1 MVIGVTDGILRAHGN
16 NVRNVG
22 MGPDSR
28 DADGKLFLRDMAEL
42 ARSRGEGWIE
52 WKWAHP
58 FTNEVLTKTGYVAR
72 AGELLV
78 VCGIYRN
85 FRA

>member
-1 MVIGVTDGILRAHGN
+1 
-16 NVRNVG
+16 
-22 MGPDSR
+22 
-28 DADGKLFLRDMAEL
+28 MAEL
-42 ARSRGEGWIE
+42 ARSRDEGWIG

-78 VCGIYRN
+78 VCGIYKG

>member
-1 MVIGVTDGILRAHGN
+1 
-16 NVRNVG
+16 
-22 MGPDSR
+22 
-28 DADGKLFLRDMAEL
+28 MAEL
-42 ARSRGEGWIE
+42 ARSRDEGWIG

-78 VCGIYRN
+78 VCGIYKD
-85 FRA
+85 FKG